1 MKEIYNVLEDLFR
14 RCLKK
19 SNVFSFYFER
29 YESKSLALKT
39 PNQNTSIWVF
49 LKQIML
55 VGKCRLLKLLCNL
68 SIDTNIIS
76 STSTSTCTYTDIDI
90 EINVWSIDIEI
101 NVCRIPKFTCMFVYL
116 CVALFV
122 TSLQVTPMKLQ

>member
-55 VGKCRLLKLLCNL
+55 VGKCRLLKLLCNRLFLLISIFLKAKQAIGL
-68 SIDTNIIS
+68 S
-76 STSTSTCTYTDIDI
+76 
-90 EINVWSIDIEI
+90 
-101 NVCRIPKFTCMFVYL
+101 
-116 CVALFV
+116 
-122 TSLQVTPMKLQ
+122 

>member
-55 VGKCRLLKLLCNL
+55 VGKCRLLILLCNRL
-68 SIDTNIIS
+68 
-76 STSTSTCTYTDIDI
+76 
-90 EINVWSIDIEI
+90 
-101 NVCRIPKFTCMFVYL
+101 FVYL
-116 CVALFV
+116 FVCGFICDIATGHTNEATIMKFGMKGRCVKF
-122 TSLQVTPMKLQ
+122 

>member
-55 VGKCRLLKLLCNL
+55 VGKCRLLILLCNRL
-68 SIDTNIIS
+68 FFVKIKTLKIPLADLFE
-76 STSTSTCTYTDIDI
+76 TY
-90 EINVWSIDIEI
+90 
-101 NVCRIPKFTCMFVYL
+101 
-116 CVALFV
+116 
-122 TSLQVTPMKLQ
+122 

>member
-55 VGKCRLLKLLCNL
+55 VGKCRLLKILCNRL
-68 SIDTNIIS
+68 SFRRTNRLPDIQKKK
-76 STSTSTCTYTDIDI
+76 TYTKTDTETNRHII
-90 EINVWSIDIEI
+90 
-101 NVCRIPKFTCMFVYL
+101 K
-116 CVALFV
+116 
-122 TSLQVTPMKLQ
+122 K

>member
-55 VGKCRLLKLLCNL
+55 VGKCRLLKLLCNRL
-68 SIDTNIIS
+68 FYSKSSKEIDIIS
-76 STSTSTCTYTDIDI
+76 TI
-90 EINVWSIDIEI
+90 EGSVLYVLIATILCASKLEIE
-101 NVCRIPKFTCMFVYL
+101 KEKTTL
-116 CVALFV
+116 L
-122 TSLQVTPMKLQ
+122 